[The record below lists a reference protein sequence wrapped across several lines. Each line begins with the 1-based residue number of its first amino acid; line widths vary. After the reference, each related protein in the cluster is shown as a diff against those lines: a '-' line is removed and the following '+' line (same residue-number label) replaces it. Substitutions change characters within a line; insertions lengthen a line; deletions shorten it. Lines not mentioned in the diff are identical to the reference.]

1 METPGKGQ
9 FQAGV
14 PIAQAAGVNV
24 AANNPVTAAV
34 GNAANAVE
42 NVGNLAEALQKEQE
56 RQFLAEA
63 ELKMSKASA
72 DLQLELV
79 GNANPQDHARIAAE
93 KFDSIK
99 ADILGNDHYSP
110 RFQREM
116 EQRLNLYTN
125 QKLERITLDAR
136 LAQIENGKRLQS
148 ALIKQDISSGNFDG
162 ARQRTKELK
171 GTYASDEDVQIGLMS
186 IDQVEASQKLQ
197 LDVANDP
204 KGTAAKLADES
215 NYPELSPLARQRAKE
230 AADDQA
236 ESYRKDEMDKIEE
249 RIVTG
254 DFTGA
259 DLEVSQYL
267 TETDRKRIE
276 LATKQETQPSN
287 ETHAKAWATLDQMR
301 KFRDDPS
308 VTPEQYRAMWNEGR
322 SAVLSL
328 VSPKWQGDLKKEL
341 NYLSPAGR
349 SPDGQSLGTD
359 YKPEDLAAE
368 GRAIVSR
375 ATEAN
380 ILGRVDK
387 EASPAEKENAYRKAA
402 DINRE
407 VKRYANS
414 KEVLNSPD
422 PIKAVR
428 QFTDYLTHGDTAL
441 NASSKIILPGSGVR
455 LRQLPALPGKGFQV
469 APGAS
474 GSSGDLLPPK
484 TPTSD
489 FNSFLN
495 E

>member
-24 AANNPVTAAV
+24 AANNPVTAAI

-79 GNANPQDHARIAAE
+79 GNSNPQDHVRLATE

-99 ADILGNDHYSP
+99 ADILSNEHYSP

-116 EQRLNLYTN
+116 EQRLNLFTN

-148 ALIKQDISSGNFDG
+148 ALIQQDISSGNFEG

-186 IDQVEASQKLQ
+186 IDQVEKNQQLQ
-197 LDVANDP
+197 LDVKTDP
-204 KGTAAKLADES
+204 KGTAERLADES
-215 NYPELSPLARQRAKE
+215 NYPELSPLARQKAKE

-259 DLEVSQYL
+259 DLEAGLGHLGAEAVGDHLEMIATGGAVGQH
-267 TETDRKRIE
+267 RKR
-276 LATKQETQPSN
+276 LA
-287 ETHAKAWATLDQMR
+287 R
-301 KFRDDPS
+301 R
-308 VTPEQYRAMWNEGR
+308 
-322 SAVLSL
+322 
-328 VSPKWQGDLKKEL
+328 
-341 NYLSPAGR
+341 
-349 SPDGQSLGTD
+349 
-359 YKPEDLAAE
+359 
-368 GRAIVSR
+368 
-375 ATEAN
+375 
-380 ILGRVDK
+380 
-387 EASPAEKENAYRKAA
+387 
-402 DINRE
+402 
-407 VKRYANS
+407 
-414 KEVLNSPD
+414 
-422 PIKAVR
+422 
-428 QFTDYLTHGDTAL
+428 
-441 NASSKIILPGSGVR
+441 R
-455 LRQLPALPGKGFQV
+455 LRRPRPALAHLDP
-469 APGAS
+469 
-474 GSSGDLLPPK
+474 DLHRSNNLFIK
-484 TPTSD
+484 QSQTHTYIA
-489 FNSFLN
+489 FLFFLFIRPSRT
-495 E
+495 